1 MATQISQLKS
11 WRHPIKNG
19 ATHGSILRAFSVRL
33 ALLLGLSSLTWVGH
47 ALLTP
52 PAAVAYTSRVS
63 LFLVREQDES
73 YASLVQRA
81 QITARAGVQ
90 RSFDADLLVTEAI
103 VVVVGESQGITVPIL
118 TVEVTRNQWR
128 SLPDVTYWA
137 RYYNTANALLGL

>member
-1 MATQISQLKS
+1 MAL
-11 WRHPIKNG
+11 
-19 ATHGSILRAFSVRL
+19 V
-33 ALLLGLSSLTWVGH
+33 LGLSSLTWVGQG
-47 ALLTP
+47 LLTP

-73 YASLVQRA
+73 YASLVRRA

-118 TVEVTRNQWR
+118 TVEVTRDQWR
-128 SLPDVTYWA
+128 NLPDVTYWA
-137 RYYNTANALLGL
+137 KYYSTANALMGL